1 MRVALLGPSRHPV
14 VEPYAG
20 GQESYV
26 ATLARGLRERDH
38 RVTLFAAPG
47 SDPDLADEL
56 VEHPVLPDLSPVAAI
71 DPQLP
76 EPGFLRDQN
85 AFLAVT
91 SELMRRRA
99 DFDVVHNN
107 SLHHLPLMS
116 AEAVDLPL
124 VTTLHTPPFPWMEL
138 GIALCKPRASFVAV
152 SASLAAQ
159 WTSLSQLAVVI
170 PSGVS
175 GATFATGNGG
185 PDAVWVG
192 RMVPEKGADLA
203 VAAARHANR
212 PLRLIGPIG
221 DPAWFTARLQPL
233 LGGNVHYEGHL
244 SQNQTANVVGS
255 AGLLLMTPRW
265 DEPFG
270 LVAVESALTGTP
282 VLALR
287 RGGLAEVLD
296 EHMGVLVSPGVTD
309 EATSLALA
317 AQVDSTAAMPRAE
330 VRASAMQRFSVAAMV
345 AAYED
350 IYRKTIAEW

>member
-1 MRVALLGPSRHPV
+1 
-14 VEPYAG
+14 
-20 GQESYV
+20 
-26 ATLARGLRERDH
+26 
-38 RVTLFAAPG
+38 
-47 SDPDLADEL
+47 
-56 VEHPVLPDLSPVAAI
+56 
-71 DPQLP
+71 
-76 EPGFLRDQN
+76 
-85 AFLAVT
+85 
-91 SELMRRRA
+91 
-99 DFDVVHNN
+99 
-107 SLHHLPLMS
+107 
-116 AEAVDLPL
+116 
-124 VTTLHTPPFPWMEL
+124 
-138 GIALCKPRASFVAV
+138 
-152 SASLAAQ
+152 
-159 WTSLSQLAVVI
+159 
-170 PSGVS
+170 
-175 GATFATGNGG
+175 
-185 PDAVWVG
+185 
-192 RMVPEKGADLA
+192 MVPEKGADLA
-203 VAAARHANR
+203 VAAARHADR

-296 EHMGVLVSPGVTD
+296 EHMGVLVSPGDTD

-317 AQVDSTAAMPRAE
+317 AHVDSTAAMPRAE